1 MQSHA
6 EFLRVEGGDPDLVEA
21 IKQRRWRGVP
31 TLSPRDQA
39 LCEVAE
45 KLSAT
50 PTRMTEGDWAP
61 LRALGFDDR
70 ACLEVGHIVGIFNYL
85 TRLADGFGLRLDGFT
100 AEAAATGVPLRRDGA
115 SSAAGGE
122 D

>member
-70 ACLEVGHIVGIFNYL
+70 ACLEVGHIVGIFNHL
-85 TRLADGFGLRLDGFT
+85 TRLADGFGLQLDAGTRT
-100 AEAAATGVPLRRDGA
+100 AAETKVPLKRAR
-115 SSAAGGE
+115 
-122 D
+122 